1 MEKSKENILLYSS
14 HYDAIMELD
23 DSEAGKLL
31 KAIISYAKHTD
42 YEINKKSVE
51 YGVFM
56 AIKTQID
63 YEKKKY
69 LATCEQNRRNS
80 KQGWNK
86 RRQIYTDNATAYDRI
101 HNDNDSDS
109 DSDIDSENG
118 SDSVSSIISSSTIS
132 SFSKENKEMCDI
144 QEQQNNDNSILSYGD
159 FDFSMN
165 TNQIDLNPKAEYQV
179 REFSEKETNLFLK
192 EIRKIF
198 NNDFSDNNPYSH
210 IYMRILDYITGEL
223 EEQKAKGKYNDKDDS
238 ETLLRFIRQK
248 KKPEQ
253 KERFISDFLNKY
265 PEYNTEIE
273 QLTEEIF

>member
-1 MEKSKENILLYSS
+1 
-14 HYDAIMELD
+14 
-23 DSEAGKLL
+23 
-31 KAIISYAKHTD
+31 
-42 YEINKKSVE
+42 
-51 YGVFM
+51 
-56 AIKTQID
+56 
-63 YEKKKY
+63 
-69 LATCEQNRRNS
+69 
-80 KQGWNK
+80 
-86 RRQIYTDNATAYDRI
+86 
-101 HNDNDSDS
+101 
-109 DSDIDSENG
+109 
-118 SDSVSSIISSSTIS
+118 
-132 SFSKENKEMCDI
+132 
-144 QEQQNNDNSILSYGD
+144 
-159 FDFSMN
+159 MN
-165 TNQIDLNPKAEYQV
+165 TNRIDLNPKAEYQV